1 MLLKTMNF
9 NHIWKDG
16 LKISKVRSKPFQF
29 LIFCMISVS
38 IIQTSYAQT
47 QLDSG
52 TQIMLSDNMLN
63 DPIAQDILK
72 KIEQTKKMI
81 AELEQKEYEKNQAQE
96 NLEKMRDMSVKRLNQ
111 SLDEWDRLWEKHSS
125 RNAFDKF
132 VNKKPSYVQGVFW
145 DQFEFKEEKVN
156 AGRIA
161 MNQVL
166 ANGGTMQDAKEAYNK
181 AAATQKIELIEMNSQ
196 FNIKY
201 NLADHAEQQIF
212 NSTGQVHFSPAT
224 QTKMGNLY
232 SDYKLQPSYILANS
246 DDTNTSEIN
255 SDTQCGEGLV
265 LVSRVTSG
273 NHSCVDESTAKKWIS
288 NGVKGIVISENLQSI
303 SEIKTNPGTKC
314 QEGYKVVYHIAT
326 SEYQCVLES
335 NAKEMI
341 ENNVAENHTLIDY
354 INNKDKLKV
363 YEDVIYEINQ
373 EILRVNEEYD
383 VKNKALE
390 SQYNDNI
397 ENEDLRVKQRM
408 QEAINEY
415 KIGNIT
421 KEDISKQI
429 SEIEKTSED
438 IKEKLLA
445 EKIAEVNKLELQ
457 QKNEILEAV
466 KGYENNQDIN
476 VDWNYLNSPSDIV
489 PVVNEEKLTTPVKV
503 SFSND
508 GIKKI
513 NLDNADV
520 INSFGQKFD
529 EIKTDHVLQIAAY
542 ISNPNDYKQDFVYMV
557 KITDNKNNLTQPVKW
572 VTGTL
577 NPVQTFNVSLS
588 WIPKEIGEYKA
599 TLSIGTDMD
608 SVSQVADIEIIVNP
622 ERNISDDNYCKNGHK
637 LLFKYSDNS
646 PICVASDTASKLINK
661 GLAFA

>member
-1 MLLKTMNF
+1 MNL

-16 LKISKVRSKPFQF
+16 LKISKVRSKPFQS
-29 LIFCMISVS
+29 LIVCMISVS

-52 TQIMLSDNMLN
+52 TQIMLSDNMLH

-96 NLEKMRDMSVKRLNQ
+96 NLEKMRRMSIERLNQ

-125 RNAFDKF
+125 RNSFDKF

-166 ANGGTMQDAKEAYNK
+166 TNGGTMQDAKEAYNK
-181 AAATQKIELIEMNSQ
+181 AATTQRIELIEMNSQ
-196 FNIKY
+196 FNVKY

-224 QTKMGNLY
+224 QTKMDNLY
-232 SDYKLQPSYILANS
+232 SDYKLQPSYILVNS
-246 DDTNTSEIN
+246 DYTNTSEVN

-288 NGVKGIVISENLQSI
+288 NGVKGIVISENPQFI

-314 QEGYKVVYHIAT
+314 QEGHKVVYDIAT

-373 EILRVNEEYD
+373 EVLRVNEEYE

-397 ENEDLRVKQRM
+397 ENEELRVKQKM

-438 IKEKLLA
+438 IKEKLLT
-445 EKIAEVNKLELQ
+445 EKISKANKLESQ
-457 QKNEILEAV
+457 QKNKILEAV

-476 VDWNYLNSPSDIV
+476 VDWNYLNNPSDIIS
-489 PVVNEEKLTTPVKV
+489 VVNEEKLTTPVKV

-513 NLDNADV
+513 NLDNSDV
-520 INSFGQKFD
+520 VNSFGQKFD
-529 EIKTDHVLQIAAY
+529 EIKTDHVLQITAD
-542 ISNPNDYKQDFVYMV
+542 ISNLNDYKQDFVYMV
-557 KITDNKNNLTQPVKW
+557 EITDNKNNLAQPVKL

-577 NPVQTFNVSLS
+577 NPVQTFNVGLS

-622 ERNISDDNYCKNGHK
+622 ERNISDDNYCKNGHE